1 MSDGRGL
8 SLNPK
13 QENDMEKEK
22 KTLVGQATPEQ
33 IEAWKRQHGD
43 IYAVECGDSICYL
56 KKPSRKALGYASYAS
71 KTNPLNFNETILND
85 CWLGGDE
92 SIKTDDAKF
101 LGVSQTL
108 GQLIEVKEA
117 EIKKL

>member
-1 MSDGRGL
+1 
-8 SLNPK
+8 
-13 QENDMEKEK
+13 MEKEE
-22 KTLVGQATPEQ
+22 KTFVGQATPQQ

-101 LGVSQTL
+101 LGVSQLLAHSSILAWRIPWTTW
-108 GQLIEVKEA
+108 GCKESDTT
-117 EIKKL
+117 E

>member
-1 MSDGRGL
+1 
-8 SLNPK
+8 
-13 QENDMEKEK
+13 MEKEE

-33 IEAWKRQHGD
+33 IEAWKREHGD
-43 IYAVECGDSICYL
+43 VYTVVVDGSIGYL
-56 KKPSRKALGYASYAS
+56 KKPSRKALGYASFAS
-71 KTNPLNFNETILND
+71 KNNPLNFNEVILND

-101 LGVSQTL
+101 LGASAVLT
-108 GQLIEVKEA
+108 QLIEVKEA